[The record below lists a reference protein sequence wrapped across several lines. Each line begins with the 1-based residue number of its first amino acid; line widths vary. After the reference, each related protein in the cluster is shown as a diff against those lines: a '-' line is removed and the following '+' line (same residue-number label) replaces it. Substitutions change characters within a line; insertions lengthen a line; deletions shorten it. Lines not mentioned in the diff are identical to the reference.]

1 MSIVVMNIVQQLSIN
16 VELQVQHLSRPD
28 SIEYPG
34 TFCGKVASLNWR
46 HLFFQKQTTLT
57 VKKVIDL

>member
-28 SIEYPG
+28 SIEYCG
-34 TFCGKVASLNWR
+34 TFLWKSSQSELETLV
-46 HLFFQKQTTLT
+46 FQKQTT
-57 VKKVIDL
+57 

>member
-28 SIEYPG
+28 SIEYCG
-34 TFCGKVASLNWR
+34 TFCGEVASLNWR
-46 HLFFQKQTTLT
+46 HLFFRSKQH
-57 VKKVIDL
+57 